1 VGGDDRIRGAA
12 SGLVAAALFGASAP
26 LSKLLLPGS
35 DPLALAGLLY
45 MGAGLGL
52 SLHRLAVRRLRP
64 LRHAEARLRPADA
77 PLLAGIVLAG
87 GVAAPVLMLFGLRR
101 LTGVTS
107 ALLLN
112 LEGPLTVLLAILL
125 FGEHLDR
132 RESLGTALTMAGA
145 ALLTLG
151 PGGFRP
157 DPYGAAAIAAACLL
171 WAFDNNLTQRLSL
184 RDPVAIVHF
193 KTLAAGL
200 ASSSLAWAT
209 RQSFGSAPRVFAALA
224 LGALSYGLSLVLHVR
239 ALRLLGA
246 ARQAAFFSAA
256 PFLGALLAVP
266 LLGERPRW
274 TDAAGAGVMLAG
286 LVVLARARHA
296 HRHTHVPLEHDHLHV
311 HDEHHRHVHQG
322 PVEEPHSH
330 PHRHEAL
337 THEHP
342 HVSDLHHRHPHG

>member
-1 VGGDDRIRGAA
+1 VGDDGRIRGAA
-12 SGLVAAALFGASAP
+12 SGLAAAALFGASAP

-52 SLHRLAVRRLRP
+52 SLQRLAVRRVRP

-77 PLLAGIVLAG
+77 PLLAGIVVAG
-87 GVAAPVLMLFGLRR
+87 GIAAPVLMLIGLRR
-101 LTGVTS
+101 LMAVTS

-112 LEGPLTVLLAILL
+112 LEGPLTVLLAVLL
-125 FGEHLDR
+125 FGEHLNR
-132 RESLGTALTMAGA
+132 REATGTALTMAGA
-145 ALLTLG
+145 AVLALG
-151 PGGFRP
+151 PGGFAP

-171 WAFDNNLTQRLSL
+171 WAFDNNLTQRISL
-184 RDPVAIVHF
+184 RDPVAIVRF

-200 ASSSLAWAT
+200 VSLSLACLT
-209 RQSFGSAPRVFAALA
+209 RQSFGSPPRVLAALA
-224 LGALSYGLSLVLHVR
+224 LGSVSYGLSLVLHVR

-266 LLGERPRW
+266 LLGERPRL
-274 TDAAGAGVMLAG
+274 TDALGGAVMLAG
-286 LVVLARARHA
+286 LAALAGARHA
-296 HRHTHVPLEHDHLHV
+296 HRHTHAPLEHDHLHV
-311 HDEHHRHVHQG
+311 HDEHHRHEHEG
-322 PVEEPHSH
+322 PVDEPHSH

-337 THEHP
+337 EHDHP
-342 HVSDLHHRHPHG
+342 HVSDLHHRH

>member
-1 VGGDDRIRGAA
+1 MVDDRARGAV

-26 LSKLLLPGS
+26 LAKLLLPGS

-52 SLHRLAVRRLRP
+52 SLQRIAVRRVRP
-64 LRHAEARLRPADA
+64 VRRAEARLRPADA
-77 PLLAGIVLAG
+77 PLLAGIVVAG

-101 LTGVTS
+101 LTAVTS

-125 FGEHLDR
+125 FGEHLSR
-132 RESLGTALTMAGA
+132 REWLGTAMTMAGA
-145 ALLTLG
+145 AVLTLR
-151 PGGFRP
+151 PGGLGP
-157 DPYGAAAIAAACLL
+157 DPYGAVAIALACLL
-171 WAFDNNLTQRLSL
+171 WAIDNNLTQRISL
-184 RDPVAIVHF
+184 RDPVAVVRF

-200 ASSSLAWAT
+200 VSLSLAWLT
-209 RQSFGSAPRVFAALA
+209 RQSFGSPPRILAALA
-224 LGALSYGLSLVLHVR
+224 LGSLSYGLSLVLHVR

-256 PFLGALLAVP
+256 PFLGALLSVP

-274 TDAAGAGVMLAG
+274 TDAGGAAVMLAG
-286 LVVLARARHA
+286 LIALARARHA
-296 HRHTHVPLEHDHLHV
+296 HLHTHAPFEHDHLHV
-311 HDEHHRHVHQG
+311 HDEHHRHEHEG
-322 PVEEPHSH
+322 PVDEPHSH

-342 HVSDLHHRHPHG
+342 HVSDLHHRHPHD